1 MKIRSNPNIAVCAG
15 TLLLLS
21 SCAQVQPWF
30 AVSPLPVQ
38 TLTVQQQ
45 AQLNTRRGVGQ
56 LDVNWPD
63 TQSKRALVNNRS
75 NFMAYQGQGELL
87 LDMGSATALTLRI
100 NNELIRLKPDVKL
113 GRALRFDLSKVT
125 RNGLNQL
132 ALIDVQPLGAQ
143 VRLVLPYP
151 TLQEG
156 TPEQAGFDVDK
167 LQQLDALINRE
178 VAQGFPGAVL
188 VIVKDGKIIKETA
201 YGYASRYSSDG
212 SALAKPE
219 LMQTDTL
226 FDIASN
232 TKMYATNYAL
242 MQLVSEGKLD
252 VNLAISHY
260 IPEYQGDGRDSRLVA
275 DLLYHNAGYP
285 PEVHFHRPDNRHGP
299 QFYSLEKA
307 KTMALITS
315 AVPFER
321 ERGGKAVYSDIDY
334 MLLGMLIERL
344 SGMALDTYLE
354 QGLYRQLGLS
364 NTLFTPLRKGV
375 PLSRIAA
382 TELSG
387 NSRGGRVKFP
397 ADEGGVVR
405 GNVHDEKARYAFE
418 GVAGHAGL
426 FSTARETAQLAML
439 SLTGGF
445 GLTKVFKPDVLQQ
458 FVRPALSDHT
468 VGLGWRT
475 ATGGDLNWHFG
486 PYASDYAFGH
496 TGWTGTATVVD
507 PYYGLIV
514 VLLTNKKHSPIQSEG
529 ENGYY
534 FTGDKFE
541 TGMYGSI
548 MSKIYE
554 AMQ

>member
-1 MKIRSNPNIAVCAG
+1 MTAVCAG

-21 SCAQVQPWF
+21 SCASLQPWF
-30 AVSPLPVQ
+30 AVSALPVQ
-38 TLTVQQQ
+38 AVNAQQNLRLS
-45 AQLNTRRGVGQ
+45 AGRGAGQ
-56 LDVNWPD
+56 LDVSWPD
-63 TQSKRALVNNRS
+63 HQSKRALVNNRS

-87 LDMGSATALTLRI
+87 LEMGSATALTLRI
-100 NNELIRLKPDVKL
+100 NNQLIKLSPDPKL
-113 GRALRFDLSKVT
+113 GRSLRFDLSKVT

-132 ALIDVQPLGAQ
+132 ELVDITPLGAQ
-143 VRLVLPYP
+143 VRLVMPYP
-151 TLQEG
+151 SLQDG
-156 TPEQAGFDVDK
+156 TPEQAGFDVAK
-167 LQQLDALINRE
+167 LQQLDRLINRE

-188 VIVKDGKIIKETA
+188 VVVKDGKLIKETA
-201 YGYASRYSSDG
+201 YGYASRYNTDG
-212 SALAKPE
+212 SALEQPE
-219 LMQTDTL
+219 PMQTDTV

-242 MQLVSEGKLD
+242 MQLVSDGKLD
-252 VNLAISHY
+252 VNLPISHY
-260 IPEYQGDGRDSRLVA
+260 IPEYQGDGRDTRLVA

-315 AVPFER
+315 AVPFAR

-334 MLLGMLIERL
+334 MLLGMLIERI
-344 SGMALDTYLE
+344 SGVALDTYLE
-354 QGLYRQLGLS
+354 QGLYRQLGLTS
-364 NTLFTPLRKGV
+364 TVFTPLRKAI

-382 TELSG
+382 TELNG
-387 NSRGGRVKFP
+387 NSRGGRVHFP
-397 ADEGGVVR
+397 ADQGGVVR

-445 GLTKVFKPDVLQQ
+445 GLTQVFKPDVLQQ
-458 FVRPALSDHT
+458 FVRPAISDHT

-496 TGWTGTATVVD
+496 TGWTGTATVID

-514 VLLTNKKHSPIQSEG
+514 VLLTNKKHSPIHSEG

-534 FTGDKFE
+534 FAGDKFE